1 VKKEGSELKPDHF
14 GNQLDHIFYRRPLDG
29 KPDYATPDG
38 KEWRQDVAFRT
49 YNVVGRFDGTD
60 PEAPKTETDYFAPGD
75 RREEFYSDHM
85 AVVTEMRTTW
95 AQKV

>member
-1 VKKEGSELKPDHF
+1 MGALERE
-14 GNQLDHIFYRRPLDG
+14 
-29 KPDYATPDG
+29 
-38 KEWRQDVAFRT
+38 
-49 YNVVGRFDGTD
+49 
-60 PEAPKTETDYFAPGD
+60 ETDYFAPGD